1 MFSNGIISYICLYH
15 ALRSFQRELTC
26 GKMGITSVERLRC
39 LDIIQQISYA
49 RTENEYQFHVEKL
62 KATKLNSVVNYFTEI
77 SILDVWLGSGTQLK
91 TNGFLIS
98 KS

>member
-1 MFSNGIISYICLYH
+1 MFSNGIISYICLNH

-62 KATKLNSVVNYFTEI
+62 KATKLNSVVNYFTENWNTIKNQWI
-77 SILDVWLGSGTQLK
+77 SYFKVLK
-91 TNGFLIS
+91 LN
-98 KS
+98 

>member
-62 KATKLNSVVNYFTEI
+62 KATKLNSVVNYFTENWNTIKNQWI
-77 SILDVWLGSGTQLK
+77 SYFKVLK
-91 TNGFLIS
+91 LN
-98 KS
+98 